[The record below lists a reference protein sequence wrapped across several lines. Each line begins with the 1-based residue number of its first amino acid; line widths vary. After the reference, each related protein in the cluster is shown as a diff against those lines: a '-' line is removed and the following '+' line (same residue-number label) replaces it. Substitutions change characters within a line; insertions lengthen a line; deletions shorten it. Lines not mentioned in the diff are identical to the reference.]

1 MTAPVQSASYPTP
14 RLNPKKDAPDMQT
27 DSNPVQ
33 GPFQLKVVTSS
44 DKNATPT
51 APGPVYTGLRK
62 NRFSLNRRMAATDIK
77 ALPEAHVGKTAT
89 VAAAAA
95 AGAK

>member
-1 MTAPVQSASYPTP
+1 MTAPAQSASCTTH

-62 NRFSLNRRMAATDIK
+62 NRFSLNRRMPTTMPATDALPQAREGKAAPVAAT
-77 ALPEAHVGKTAT
+77 
-89 VAAAAA
+89 
-95 AGAK
+95 AGPK